1 MIYKGLLIL
10 SWIYIFFGLIGLFR
24 FNNVYTRFLVSSKI
38 DTVAFIT
45 IIFAIMIKT
54 GFEPITL
61 KLFVVLI
68 FFMISNP
75 VSIHM
80 IVKSAYDNGLPLYP
94 TERRGD

>member
-10 SWIYIFFGLIGLFR
+10 SWIYIVFGIIGLFR
-24 FNNVYTRFLVSSKI
+24 FHNIYTRFLVSSKI

-45 IIFAIMIKT
+45 IIFAIMIRT
-54 GFEPITL
+54 GFELITL
-61 KLFVVLI
+61 KLFVVLF

-75 VSIHM
+75 VSTHM

-94 TERRGD
+94 AEKRGV